1 MVRSSVRV
9 WFGAAAV
16 AVAMLTVACAETDPG
31 VTTAVKAKLAADD
44 TVKAYRIDVD
54 TTDKVVTLKGEVDTA
69 DARTRAVELAKATTG
84 VRDVVDQLTVTAGMT
99 PPGGLDDAAQARA
112 GEAAQTADA
121 KTDAAQTK
129 AGDAMDRA
137 GEAVATAGRK
147 AGDAA
152 DRAGDKMADAANKTG
167 DATADAAVTAK
178 VKTKF
183 LADSDIAGLKIDVDT
198 KDNVVTLS
206 GTVASAAEKRRAVE
220 VARATDGV
228 KSVIDHL
235 KVGSN

>member
-1 MVRSSVRV
+1 MGRSRIPV
-9 WFGAAAV
+9 WIGAAAI
-16 AVAMLTVACAETDPG
+16 ALFSVACAETDPG

-54 TTDKVVTLKGEVDTA
+54 TQDKVVTLKGEVDTA
-69 DARTRAVELAKATTG
+69 GAKTRAVELAKNTSG
-84 VRDVVDQLTVTAGMT
+84 VRDVVDQLVVKDGIT
-99 PPGGLDDAAQARA
+99 PPGGLDDAAQAKA
-112 GEAAQTADA
+112 SEVAQSADA
-121 KTDAAQTK
+121 KTDDAQKKAGEAVDK
-129 AGDAMDRA
+129 AGD
-137 GEAVATAGRK
+137 AVATAGRK

-152 DRAGDKMADAANKTG
+152 SKAGDKIGDAAGATV

-183 LADSDIAGLKIDVDT
+183 LADSSIAGLKIDVDT

-228 KSVIDHL
+228 KKVVDKL
-235 KVGSN
+235 KLGTF

>member
-1 MVRSSVRV
+1 MGRSRIRV
-9 WFGAAAV
+9 WLGVA

-54 TTDKVVTLKGEVDTA
+54 TQDKVVTLKGEVDTA
-69 DARTRAVELAKATTG
+69 GARTRAVELAKATAG
-84 VRDVVDQLTVTAGMT
+84 VRDVVDQLVVKDGVT
-99 PPGGLDDAAQARA
+99 PPGGLDDAAQAKA
-112 GEAAQTADA
+112 GEVAQTADA
-121 KTDAAQTK
+121 KTDSAQKK
-129 AGDAMDRA
+129 AGDAADKA
-137 GEAVATAGRK
+137 GDAVATAGRK

-152 DRAGDKMADAANKTG
+152 GKAGDKIGAAASDTAE
-167 DATADAAVTAK
+167 ATADAAITAK

-183 LADSDIAGLKIDVDT
+183 LADSSIAGLKIDVDT

-206 GTVASAAEKRRAVE
+206 GTVASAAEKKRAVE

-228 KSVIDHL
+228 KRVVDRL
-235 KVGSN
+235 KLGTF

>member
-1 MVRSSVRV
+1 MVRSRFQV
-9 WFGAAAV
+9 WLGAA

-54 TTDKVVTLKGEVDTA
+54 TQDKVVTLKGEVDTPGA
-69 DARTRAVELAKATTG
+69 KTRAVELAKNTAG
-84 VRDVVDQLTVTAGMT
+84 VRDVVDQLTVKAGVT
-99 PPGGLDDAAQARA
+99 PPGGLDDAAQAKA
-112 GEAAQTADA
+112 GEAAD
-121 KTDAAQTK
+121 K
-129 AGDAMDRA
+129 AGA
-137 GEAVATAGRK
+137 AVATAGE
-147 AGDAA
+147 
-152 DRAGDKMADAANKTG
+152 
-167 DATADAAVTAK
+167 ATADAALTAK

-183 LADSDIAGLKIDVDT
+183 LADTSIAGLKIDVDT

-228 KSVIDHL
+228 KSVVDHL
-235 KVGSN
+235 KVGS

>member
-9 WFGAAAV
+9 WLGAVA

-54 TTDKVVTLKGEVDTA
+54 TQDKVVTLKGEVDTA
-69 DARTRAVELAKATTG
+69 AARTRAVELAKGTAG
-84 VRDVVDQLTVTAGMT
+84 VRDVVDQLTVQAGMT
-99 PPGGLDDAAQARA
+99 PPGGLDDAAQAKT
-112 GEAAQTADA
+112 GEAAD
-121 KTDAAQTK
+121 KT
-129 AGDAMDRA
+129 GD
-137 GEAVATAGRK
+137 AVATAGRK
-147 AGDAA
+147 VGDAA
-152 DRAGDKMADAANKTG
+152 DKAGDKIGDAANKTA
-167 DATADAAVTAK
+167 DVTADAAVTAK

-183 LADSDIAGLKIDVDT
+183 LADSSIAGLKIDVDT

-228 KSVIDHL
+228 KSVVDRL
-235 KVGSN
+235 KVGSY

>member
-1 MVRSSVRV
+1 MVRSRFQV
-9 WFGAAAV
+9 WFGAAAI
-16 AVAMLTVACAETDPG
+16 AMLTLACAETDPG

-54 TTDKVVTLKGEVDTA
+54 TQDKVVTLKGEVDTPG
-69 DARTRAVELAKATTG
+69 ARTRAVELAKNTAG
-84 VRDVVDQLTVTAGMT
+84 VRDVVDQLTVKAGVT
-99 PPGGLDDAAQARA
+99 PPGGLDDAAQAKA
-112 GEAAQTADA
+112 GEAAD
-121 KTDAAQTK
+121 KTGA
-129 AGDAMDRA
+129 
-137 GEAVATAGRK
+137 AVATAGEK
-147 AGDAA
+147 VSDAA
-152 DRAGDKMADAANKTG
+152 GNAV

-183 LADSDIAGLKIDVDT
+183 LADSSIAGLKIDVDT

-228 KSVIDHL
+228 KRVVDNL
-235 KVGSN
+235 KVGTY